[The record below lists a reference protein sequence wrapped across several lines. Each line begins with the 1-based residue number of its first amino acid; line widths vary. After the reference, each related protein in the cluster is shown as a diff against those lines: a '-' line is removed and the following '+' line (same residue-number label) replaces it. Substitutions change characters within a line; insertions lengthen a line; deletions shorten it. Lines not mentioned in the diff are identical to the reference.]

1 MNKASSGIKVS
12 LKINQTLIPRLHML
26 LNQGVEVDIFRPSS
40 IESFLRQTLQIP
52 ADYIENRIQTL
63 FVDGKPVDN
72 LKTAC
77 LKPGETLALSA
88 AMPGVAGAIL
98 RKGGPLSPMREQISF
113 GDGGSFSTRMQ
124 GRIKLKLFNFLA
136 REIGLDLLKQGV
148 WVTGRIWEDLVH
160 KEQTAF
166 IEGCEAAAV
175 NDASI
180 PVAAL
185 VDYPWSDKDVFLK
198 IEI

>member
-1 MNKASSGIKVS
+1 MKVS

-77 LKPGETLALSA
+77 LNPGEALALSA

-98 RKGGPLSPMREQISF
+98 RKGGPLSPMRDQISF
-113 GDGGSFSTRMQ
+113 GDGESFSTRMQ

-148 WVTGRIWEDLVH
+148 WVAGRIWEDLVR

-166 IEGCEAAAV
+166 IEGCEAAVV

-185 VDYPWSDKDVFLK
+185 VDYPWSNRDVFLK